1 MSKVDSAVSTEI
13 LLPSFI
19 RALRACNSSEKTQ
32 ETYAEAVKQFTRFLK
47 AKGMTTEVT
56 RINRDYVEA
65 FIEDLLARCRP
76 ATAHNRYRGLH
87 RFFAWLV
94 EEGEIKES
102 PMRNM
107 RPPRLPEQPA
117 PVLKEAEIKALLKA
131 CAGSNFAARRD
142 MAIIRLLLDSGLRRN
157 ELAGLT
163 VGDLDLDNQVAT
175 VMGKGRRLRTVPF
188 GSKCAR
194 DLDRYLRARASHSDA
209 ARPELWLGRR
219 GPMTPSGIYQ
229 VVRDR
234 AHQAGLGNKYT
245 HLLRHTWAHLW
256 MASGGSE
263 TDLMRLAGWQSRA
276 MLSRYAASA
285 ADERAREAHR
295 RLSPGD
301 RF

>member
-163 VGDLDLDNQVAT
+163 VDDLDLDNQVAT
-175 VMGKGRRLRTVPF
+175 VMGKGRRLRAVPF

>member
-163 VGDLDLDNQVAT
+163 VDDLDLDNQVAT

-209 ARPELWLGRR
+209 ARPELWLGTR

>member
-47 AKGMTTEVT
+47 AKGMSTEVT

-65 FIEDLLARCRP
+65 FIEDLLTRCRP

-163 VGDLDLDNQVAT
+163 VDDLDLDNQVAT